1 MRALPLILTAL
12 GQAGV
17 LGAIEVLGRWGL
29 RPELT
34 RRLAYV
40 VGAAS
45 VAVLPFFLTLT
56 ELVVL
61 GVFFTGV
68 LAWTWLRHQLDSV
81 HAVQRPTVG
90 ALVFPAGLLAGA
102 WVGWGHLLAIA
113 FGALV
118 LALADPCAAWVG
130 GRSRG
135 PGWRVPGGRKTLA
148 GAAAFVV
155 TTVGVGVA
163 LAGFSPGRLP
173 ALVAAALLLA
183 AVEATVGYGL
193 DNLSIPP
200 LASLLATTW
209 LGM

>member
-1 MRALPLILTAL
+1 VRALPLILTAL
-12 GQAGV
+12 GQACV
-17 LGAIEVLGRWGL
+17 LGAIEVLGRRGL

-34 RRLAYV
+34 RRLAHV
-40 VGAAS
+40 AGAAS
-45 VAVLPFFLTLT
+45 VAVLPVFLTLT
-56 ELVVL
+56 EMGVL
-61 GVFFTGV
+61 AVFFTGV
-68 LAWTWLRHQLDSV
+68 LAWTRLRHQLDSV

-102 WVGWGHLLAIA
+102 WVGWGHPLAIA

-130 GRSRG
+130 LRFRG

-155 TTVGVGVA
+155 TTVLVGAV
-163 LAGFSPGRLP
+163 LAGLSSGRLP

-183 AVEATVGYGL
+183 AVEASVGYGL
-193 DNLSIPP
+193 DNLPLPP
-200 LASLLATTW
+200 LASLLATSW
-209 LGM
+209 LGL